1 MHKNY
6 ITLHFI
12 TVFSNG
18 KIYKNLFIHLH
29 ISTIGQPLQFIR
41 NKMFNSLKI
50 QLIHQIHIS
59 YSSVTTTVMIK
70 LDTLFYTWHLVWKM
84 FSLCS
89 SNPFNLTYILN
100 DRFIT
105 STSPSI
111 GYSIHLSLAS
121 INGSISTSMLSFS
134 SD

>member
-70 LDTLFYTWHLVWKM
+70 LDTLTTKM

>member
-70 LDTLFYTWHLVWKM
+70 LDTLTTKM

-134 SD
+134 SY